1 MMYGLGQF
9 HHRQN
14 KEEQRRGKIWQKKAY
29 SSQKK
34 EEGRTFRLLAAKKQK
49 INGAQDQSKL

>member
-1 MMYGLGQF
+1 MYGLGQF

-14 KEEQRRGKIWQKKAY
+14 KEEERRGKIWQKKAY

-34 EEGRTFRLLAAKKQK
+34 GEGRTFRLLAAKKQK